1 MNSLYNHAL
10 KQVNALQRDL
20 EKFQTGEDTS
30 VALQGQ
36 ITATVNAFKR
46 SIDDYDAMA
55 KKEMIDAKREKA
67 FTRVTKF
74 REDYDAINRSFAQL
88 KSREE
93 QLSHGRNRTQLLE
106 RRQSRVNV
114 PVEHPY
120 QATSGS
126 PYLQQAH
133 AMRERDFA
141 QRTGMQ
147 LDDMLHQGKAA
158 LDNLYQQKTML
169 KSTQRKMLDA
179 ANTLGLS
186 RNVIQLIERRSSE
199 DKWIFYAGVCVTL
212 LALWAIVHY
221 LT

>member
-20 EKFQTGEDTS
+20 EKFQSGEDTS

-36 ITATVNAFKR
+36 IAATVNAFKR

-67 FTRVTKF
+67 FARVTKF
-74 REDYDAINRSFAQL
+74 REDLDSINRNFAQL

-106 RRQSRVNV
+106 RRQSRINA

-120 QATSGS
+120 QSASSS

-133 AMRERDFA
+133 AIRERDFA
-141 QRTGMQ
+141 QKTGNV
-147 LDDMLHQGKAA
+147 LDDMLYQGKAV
-158 LDNLYQQKTML
+158 LDDLYQQRPML

-186 RNVIQLIERRSSE
+186 RNVIQLIERRSTE

-212 LALWAIVHY
+212 LAMWAIVHY

>member
-20 EKFQTGEDTS
+20 EKFQSGEDTS
-30 VALQGQ
+30 VAVQGQ
-36 ITATVNAFKR
+36 IAATLNAFKR

-55 KKEMIDAKREKA
+55 KKEMINDKREKA
-67 FTRVTKF
+67 FARVSKF
-74 REDYDAINRSFAQL
+74 REDYDTINRSFALL

-93 QLSHGRNRTQLLE
+93 QLSNARNRSQLLE
-106 RRQSRVNV
+106 RRQSRASVA
-114 PVEHPY
+114 VEHPY
-120 QATSGS
+120 QATSAS

-133 AMRERDFA
+133 AIRERDFA
-141 QRTGMQ
+141 QRTGAQ
-147 LDDMLHQGKAA
+147 LDDMLNQGKAA
-158 LDNLYQQKTML
+158 LDDLFHQRTTL

-186 RNVIQLIERRSSE
+186 RNVIQLIERRSTE
-199 DKWIFYAGVCVTL
+199 DKWIFYTGVVITL
-212 LALWAIVHY
+212 LAMWAIVHY

>member
-36 ITATVNAFKR
+36 IAATVNAFKR

-55 KKEMIDAKREKA
+55 KKEMIDVKREKA
-67 FTRVTKF
+67 FARVTKF
-74 REDYDAINRSFAQL
+74 REDYDSINKSFAQL

-93 QLSHGRNRTQLLE
+93 QLSHTRNRAQLLE
-106 RRQSRVNV
+106 RRQSRMNV

-120 QATSGS
+120 QATSAS

-133 AMRERDFA
+133 AYRERDFV
-141 QRTGMQ
+141 QKTGMH

-158 LDNLYQQKTML
+158 LDNLYQQRTIL

-199 DKWIFYAGVCVTL
+199 DKWIFYAGVIITL
-212 LALWAIVHY
+212 LAMWAIIHY

>member
-67 FTRVTKF
+67 FARVTKF
-74 REDYDAINRSFAQL
+74 REDYDAFNRSFAQL

>member
-10 KQVNALQRDL
+10 KQVNVLQRDL

-46 SIDDYDAMA
+46 SIDDYDGMA

-67 FTRVTKF
+67 FARVAKF
-74 REDYDAINRSFAQL
+74 REDYDAFNKSFAQL

-106 RRQSRVNV
+106 RRQSRMNV

-120 QATSGS
+120 QATSAS

-141 QRTGMQ
+141 QRTGMH
-147 LDDMLHQGKAA
+147 LDDMLHQGMEV
-158 LDNLYQQKTML
+158 LDNLYQQRTTL

-199 DKWIFYAGVCVTL
+199 DKWIFYAGVCITL

>member
-10 KQVNALQRDL
+10 KQVNAIQQNLD
-20 EKFQTGEDTS
+20 KFQTGEDTS

-36 ITATVNAFKR
+36 ITATTNAFKR
-46 SIDDYDAMA
+46 SIDDYEGMA
-55 KKEMIDAKREKA
+55 KKEIIDAKREKA
-67 FTRVTKF
+67 FARVSKF
-74 REDYDAINRSFAQL
+74 REDYDAFNKSFAQL

-120 QATSGS
+120 QATSAS

-133 AMRERDFA
+133 AVRERDFA

-147 LDDMLHQGKAA
+147 LDDMLNQGKAA
-158 LDNLYQQKTML
+158 LDNLYQQKPML
-169 KSTQRKMLDA
+169 KSTQRKMRDA

-186 RNVIQLIERRSSE
+186 RNVIHMIERRSSE
-199 DKWIFYAGVCVTL
+199 DKWIFYAGVCVTM
-212 LALWAIVHY
+212 LALWAIIHY